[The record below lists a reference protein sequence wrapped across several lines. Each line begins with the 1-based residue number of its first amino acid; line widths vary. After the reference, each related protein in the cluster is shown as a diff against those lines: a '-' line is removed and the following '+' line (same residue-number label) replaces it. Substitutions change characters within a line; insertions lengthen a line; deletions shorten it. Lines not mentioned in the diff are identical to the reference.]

1 MLTYNKSMGGDI
13 MILEI
18 EKPTLI
24 FDKVYIENLKDRR
37 IVLNSEIDESIIEFV
52 SIAIRKFNDEDKDIP
67 VEQRKPIELYIS
79 SPGGSAYDGFS
90 AVNEIIT
97 SKTPVHAVCSGYVM
111 SMGLAI
117 FVASH
122 KRFAFPYTN
131 FMYHEVMGGAIGK
144 NSEMERA
151 TAEGKR
157 VQKMY
162 DNIIVSQTKIDQK
175 KLDAVK
181 KKSLDWFFGSD
192 EALDMGFIHEIIR

>member
-1 MLTYNKSMGGDI
+1 
-13 MILEI
+13 MILEV
-18 EKPTLI
+18 EKPSII
-24 FDKVYIENLKDRR
+24 FDKIYIEALKDRR
-37 IVLNSEIDESIIEFV
+37 IVLNQEIDASVVEYV
-52 SIAIRKFNDEDKDIP
+52 SLAIRKFNDEDKDLPI
-67 VEQRKPIELYIS
+67 EQRKPIELYIS

-97 SKTPVHAVCSGYVM
+97 SKTPIHAICSGYAM

-117 FVASH
+117 FVAAH
-122 KRFAFPYTN
+122 KRIAFPYSN
-131 FMYHEVMGGAIGK
+131 FMYHEVMGGAVGK

-162 DNIIVSQTKIDQK
+162 DNIIIRQTKIDQK

-192 EALDMGFIHEIIR
+192 EALEMGLIHEIIQ